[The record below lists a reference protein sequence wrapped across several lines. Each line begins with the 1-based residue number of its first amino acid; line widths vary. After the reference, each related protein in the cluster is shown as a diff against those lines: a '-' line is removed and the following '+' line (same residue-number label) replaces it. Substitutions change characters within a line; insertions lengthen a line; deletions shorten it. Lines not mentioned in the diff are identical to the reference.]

1 MQLQRAVL
9 TQHQVECH
17 VELCGVL
24 ILSATVHTSD
34 SRQSCCT
41 GHATQASMML
51 VQVREHI
58 LRTQAQEISW
68 QELCKICQGMEQDD
82 IKQMV
87 SEYESYNLWIVE
99 HDANGHVRLMVE
111 DLG

>member
-1 MQLQRAVL
+1 MIIGYRTCRA
-9 TQHQVECH
+9 
-17 VELCGVL
+17 
-24 ILSATVHTSD
+24 SD
-34 SRQSCCT
+34 R
-41 GHATQASMML
+41 G

-68 QELCKICQGMEQDD
+68 QDLCKICQGMEQDD

-111 DLG
+111 DMG